1 MQQQAIQTMPVGDRT
16 IKMSYEDYCQLDYEH
31 GLTEWVEGEVILFM
45 APTRAHQS
53 IVGFLFGLLL
63 YYVSHFKL
71 GEVYT
76 APFEMNTVP
85 EKRYR
90 EPDIAFIATAY
101 LHLLNDR
108 GVAGAASLVVEVVS
122 PESVRRDYKE
132 KREEYEK
139 AGVCEYW
146 VIDSRFG
153 KEQFICYVRS
163 TDGKFIAQ
171 LPDSQ
176 GRYHSTVI
184 PGFWLL
190 PRWLFQV
197 PIPDPKTILN
207 LIAPEIMR
215 DEQALQQAKQ
225 QGIERGIQQGIQHGQ
240 CELIIRMLTRRFG
253 ELDNATLAHIQAM
266 PTQQRELLT
275 EALLDFSTLDDVYTW
290 LHTHATC

>member
-1 MQQQAIQTMPVGDRT
+1 MQQQTVQPTHVGDRT
-16 IKMSYEDYCQLDYEH
+16 ITMSYEDYCQLDYEH

-76 APFEMNTVP
+76 SPFEMNTVP
-85 EKRYR
+85 GKRYR
-90 EPDIAFIATAY
+90 EPDIVFVATANFY
-101 LHLLNDR
+101 LLNDK
-108 GVAGAASLVVEVVS
+108 GMAGAANLVVEVVS
-122 PESVRRDYKE
+122 SESVRRDYNE
-132 KREEYEK
+132 KLKEYEK

-176 GRYHSTVI
+176 GCYHSTVI

-190 PRWLFQV
+190 PRWLFQM

-215 DEQALQQAKQ
+215 DEHALQQAEQ
-225 QGIERGIQQGIQHGQ
+225 QGIQQGIQRGQ
-240 CELIIRMLTRRFG
+240 CELIIHMLTRRFG
-253 ELDNATLAHIQAM
+253 ALDNATRTHIQAL
-266 PTQQRELLT
+266 PTQQLELLT
-275 EALLDFSTLDDVYTW
+275 EALLDCSSLDDIHTW
-290 LHTHATC
+290 LHTHAMC